1 MSGDDLPQYVDQQAL
16 EAVSRRPLSPLDK
29 SLPEAAAGQSVADF
43 LAGAPRLSAF
53 STPLLVLTDSVLE
66 DNLAQMAAWC
76 AEQGVGLAPHGKTT
90 MAPALWDRQ
99 LRAGAWGITVATP
112 SQLRVAVDFGVRR
125 VQLANALVDPAALA
139 WVSRALDADPHLELL
154 TWADSVGTVAAMDA
168 VLSRLRPGRAL
179 RVLIELGAAGGRT
192 GARTLETAEAVAAA
206 LGASPWLRLAGV
218 SGYEGALAHD
228 ASEPGIR
235 AVRSYLED
243 MATLHRKLLASGAYD
258 RADDGG
264 DEAAEVVV
272 TAGGSAYFDDVVD
285 VLGALSD
292 PEGKAGV
299 PTRVLLRSGAYVVH
313 DDGFYRGISPFS
325 RGAGKPLRSAMHAWT
340 RVVSRPEPG
349 LALLD
354 AGKRDV
360 PFDEGLPEPQLVA
373 DQLGAPTRD
382 LTGAQITAVNDQHSF
397 LRIDP
402 AGTAS
407 DLRVG
412 DVVRLGLSHPCTAFD
427 KWQWIPVIADDDA
440 TDPVVVDLI
449 RTYF

>member
-1 MSGDDLPQYVDQQAL
+1 MSGDDGREHLDHQSL
-16 EAVSRRPLSPLDK
+16 EAVSRLPLSSRDK
-29 SLPEAAAGQSVADF
+29 SLPEAAAGRPAADF

-76 AEQGVGLAPHGKTT
+76 AQQGVGLAPHGKTT

-112 SQLRVAVDFGVRR
+112 SQLRVAVDFKVRR
-125 VQLANALVDPAALA
+125 IQLANALVDPAALA

-168 VLSRLRPGRAL
+168 VLSRLRPDRAL

-206 LGASPWLRLAGV
+206 LGASPWLRLAGI

-285 VLGALSD
+285 VLGSLSD

-325 RGAGKPLRSAMHAWT
+325 RGTGKPLRSAMHAWS